1 MATKQNKA
9 AAPAPSNNTRT
20 DANRK
25 RRLERT
31 IKAQPNNEQAKL
43 ALKDSKSKRK
53 APITPYWTHT
63 MIREAKMFKLFTG
76 KMDINIFSSNEV
88 TRANA
93 RLHLHGDSDL
103 KVPTGKVNFTLGARA
118 HDGQGNLVWG

>member
-1 MATKQNKA
+1 MATKQNKTT
-9 AAPAPSNNTRT
+9 APAPSNNNRT
-20 DANRK
+20 EVNRK

-43 ALKDSKSKRK
+43 AFKDTKSKRK
-53 APITPYWTHT
+53 APVTPYWTHT
-63 MIREAKMFKLFTG
+63 MIREAKLFKMFTG
-76 KMDINIFSSNEV
+76 KMDISIFSSNEV
-88 TRANA
+88 TRANT
-93 RLHLHGDSDL
+93 RLHLHSNNNL